1 MLRKNLIAIA
11 VASAISAVTP
21 PLEAQPWQGTETEF
35 KDLVSQGS
43 SELNQY
49 DSFVIIPDN
58 EGTAEKPHTNG
69 WKVPPMPADWS
80 WKGKN
85 LTIVSPALSVANHGV
100 KTSNLKLNG
109 HLNTFEVVVEG
120 DSKSHGLFSEDTN
133 GSVDLSAEHISIT
146 APGHGIYIAVPGPN
160 TLNTPHKI
168 QMRDFETL
176 DISSG
181 RVEGSGIVVNRSG
194 EILLHSDKANSQI
207 HISSSTQMYD
217 HVGAITNKTR
227 SDTTPGGVSKIDL
240 KADTIILNEDAGDQ
254 TGYNGIYSGENGL
267 KITDGSYIDSQISLT
282 GKDIRVYGA
291 YFGIVQNGKGTV
303 SLNAENGT
311 NLVKLTA
318 DKLPAW
324 NPDDKDEVVENAFMP
339 AAIRVNGVKKKS
351 GTVKLEGQANIVDG
365 NNGESIAIFSQ
376 GSSNV
381 TLKAT
386 DANDI
391 KGSVITGIRS
401 VETHSDTDGLPL
413 SGESKVNFNGN
424 TNLVSSYLVEHEYE
438 DSNYQYTLGVLS
450 MSQGQI
456 NYEKGSTVSLKT
468 HFNEADNA
476 EQPIRERLVWAYGGV
491 VNLEETQLSAV
502 TQNGMAFDNS
512 VGIALVAS
520 DEGVVNAQ
528 NLMTGSRIVGDI
540 VGGIKGYVNLS
551 LDRGNGT
558 YVRRDTAATDA
569 DIRGNALAAN
579 GGRVDMSLGSGSVW
593 LGRADDY
600 RDAGQAGETWS
611 GVHTE
616 FFTPQFS
623 DRITSSGEVNIT
635 LERGSIWAITGQSWV
650 TTLAGEGGIIDLS
663 GGTDTNSHALRV
675 WNVQGSHTFV
685 LDLNHLDHTTSDM
698 LYLKTQPEVSAL
710 ALGDDRATSVYVQN
724 IVLENIQGLEEMAP
738 GTQIRFATVDGNI
751 AFKPYGV
758 EGDANVV
765 QISDQGLVNSGF
777 VIGSEAYDPDNN
789 DNYNGSTSEG
799 DATKP
804 GDAWTDNAFEDNG
817 TNWYLTRD
825 PSKDT
830 VSDAGKTV
838 LSLSKANYSTAV
850 YMDTLNK
857 RQGEARF
864 GTGQDEGL
872 WARLRYDDIEKVD
885 AFTSS
890 NTMTEIG
897 YDLKVES
904 DNGVHRR
911 GIAVD
916 YMNGSLD
923 YSGVRGSGDIERL
936 GAWLYNTWIGNDGHY
951 TDIVLKWGHLDNDFN
966 VLAPSTL
973 QTISGGYTNDVF
985 SASVEYGYRWMDKNS
1000 NYIEPQVQFQYSYVT
1015 DADYSTSQQS
1025 KVKLDSINSY
1035 IARVGFR
1042 AGHHWENDKDIYLK
1056 FDLLHEFDGEQRVR
1070 ASDRGGKFDFTIDND
1085 GTWADFGVGFS
1096 MKMDNDS
1103 YFFIDAE
1110 KIIGN
1115 DYGSTYQIRGGI
1127 RINF

>member
-1 MLRKNLIAIA
+1 
-11 VASAISAVTP
+11 
-21 PLEAQPWQGTETEF
+21 
-35 KDLVSQGS
+35 
-43 SELNQY
+43 
-49 DSFVIIPDN
+49 
-58 EGTAEKPHTNG
+58 
-69 WKVPPMPADWS
+69 MPGWS
-80 WKGKN
+80 WEGKN
-85 LTIVSPALSVANHGV
+85 LTVISHVSSGANHGIN
-100 KTSNLKLNG
+100 TSGAPLNG
-109 HLNTFEVVVEG
+109 HLNNFKVTVRGNEIDYGISTDASDAQFTVSA
-120 DSKSHGLFSEDTN
+120 DSIDI
-133 GSVDLSAEHISIT
+133 SAT
-146 APGHGIYIAVPGPN
+146 GHGIFGAESETEVHFIEMSDFQ
-160 TLNTPHKI
+160 TLT
-168 QMRDFETL
+168 
-176 DISSG
+176 ISGGNSG
-181 RVEGSGIVVNRSG
+181 NGGAGVVINKRG
-194 EILLHSDKANSQI
+194 EVLLHSDKANSQI
-207 HISSSTQMYD
+207 NIVTSTRLYD
-217 HVGAITNKTR
+217 HDAAISNKTTA
-227 SDTTPGGVSKIDL
+227 DTTDGGISKIDL
-240 KADTIILNEDAGDQ
+240 RADKIIVNKDAGNQ
-254 TGYNGIYSGENGL
+254 TGYNGIYSGEKGF
-267 KITDGSYIDSQISLT
+267 KIKEDSNIDSLISLT
-282 GKDIRVYGA
+282 GKHIQVYGA
-291 YFGIVQNGKGTV
+291 YFGIIQNGKGTV
-303 SLNAENGT
+303 SLNAKNGT
-311 NLVKLTA
+311 NLVKLT
-318 DKLPAW
+318 DHPELP
-324 NPDDKDEVVENAFMP
+324 DLSDENVFLP
-339 AAIRVNGVKKKS
+339 SAIRVNGVEN
-351 GTVKLEGQANIVDG
+351 KLGIVELVGQTNTVDG
-365 NNGESIAIFSQ
+365 NNGKGIAIYSQ
-376 GSSNV
+376 GLSEV
-381 TLKAT
+381 TLDAT
-386 DANDI
+386 DVNDI
-391 KGSVITGIRS
+391 KGSVITGITGIEP
-401 VETHSDTDGLPL
+401 VETNSDTVVL
-413 SGESKVNFNGN
+413 SPSEESKVYFKGN
-424 TNLVSSYLVEHEYE
+424 TNLESSYLVIHTSA
-438 DSNYQYTLGVLS
+438 DSNYQYALGVLS
-450 MSQGQI
+450 MSQGLI

-468 HFNEADNA
+468 HFNEVDND
-476 EQPIRERLVWAYGGV
+476 EQSIRERLVWAQGGK
-491 VNLEETQLSAV
+491 VNLNETQLSAV

-520 DEGVVNAQ
+520 DEGIINAQ
-528 NLMTGSRIVGDI
+528 DLMTGSRIVGDI
-540 VGGIKGYVNLS
+540 VGGKDGYVNLS
-551 LDRGNGT
+551 LVRGNGT

-600 RDAGQAGETWS
+600 RDAAQADKTWS

-623 DRITSSGEVNIT
+623 DRITSSGTVNIT
-635 LERGSIWAITGQSWV
+635 LERGAIWAITGQSWV

-675 WNVQGSHTFV
+675 WDVQGSHTFV

-710 ALGDDRATSVYVQN
+710 ALGDDRTSSMYVQN

-758 EGDANVV
+758 EGAANVV

-777 VIGSEAYDPDNN
+777 VIGSEDYDPNNN
-789 DNYNGSTSEG
+789 DNYNGSIPEG

-804 GDAWTDNAFEDNG
+804 GDDWTDNAFKDNG

-830 VSDAGKTV
+830 LSDAGKTV

-872 WARLRYDDIEKVD
+872 WVRLRYDDIEKVD

-951 TDIVLKWGHLDNDFN
+951 TDIVLKWGHLDNDFD

-985 SASVEYGYRWMDKNS
+985 SASVEYGYRWMDENS

-1015 DADYSTSQQS
+1015 DADYTTSQAS

-1042 AGHHWENDKDIYLK
+1042 AGHHWENDKDVYLK

-1070 ASDRGGKFDFTIDND
+1070 GSDRGGKFDFTIDND

-1115 DYGSTYQIRGGI
+1115 DYGSTYQVSGGI

>member
-1 MLRKNLIAIA
+1 MAKCA
-11 VASAISAVTP
+11 P
-21 PLEAQPWQGTETEF
+21 PLEAQTWEGTESAFANLAEG
-35 KDLVSQGS
+35 DASQ
-43 SELNQY
+43 LNHF
-49 DSFVIIPDN
+49 DSFVILELDKDGENNTHGWVEPSMPD
-58 EGTAEKPHTNG
+58 
-69 WKVPPMPADWS
+69 DWS
-80 WKGKN
+80 WEGKN
-85 LTIVSPALSVANHGV
+85 LTVISPELSGANHGV
-100 KTSNLKLNG
+100 KTSNLELIG
-109 HLNTFEVVVEG
+109 HLNTFKVVVEG
-120 DSKSHGLFSEDTN
+120 DSKSHGLYSEHTN
-133 GSVDLSAEHISIT
+133 GIVNLSAEHISIT
-146 APGHGIYIAVPGPN
+146 APGHGIYIAVPSV
-160 TLNTPHKI
+160 LSTPHDI
-168 QMRDFETL
+168 QMRDFGTL

-181 RVEGSGIVVNRSG
+181 STEGSGIVVNRSG
-194 EILLHSDKANSQI
+194 KILLWSEKANSEI

-240 KADTIILNEDAGDQ
+240 KANTIILNEDAGDQ

-282 GKDIRVYGA
+282 GKDIQVYGA
-291 YFGIVQNGKGTV
+291 YFGIIQNGKGTV

-311 NLVKLTA
+311 NLIKLTA
-318 DKLPAW
+318 DKLSAW
-324 NPDDKDEVVENAFMP
+324 KPDTNGEIVEKAFMP
-339 AAIRVNGVKKKS
+339 AAIRVNGVEKKL
-351 GTVKLEGQANIVDG
+351 GTVKLEGQANIVNG
-365 NNGESIAIFSQ
+365 NNGKGIAIYSQ
-376 GSSNV
+376 GLSKV
-381 TLKAT
+381 TLSAT

-391 KGSVITGIRS
+391 KGSVITGI
-401 VETHSDTDGLPL
+401 HNSDTDGLPP
-413 SGESKVNFNGN
+413 SGESQVNFEGN
-424 TNLVSSYLVEHEYE
+424 TNLVSSYLVEHKYE
-438 DSNYQYTLGVLS
+438 DSDSNYQYALGVLS
-450 MSQGQI
+450 MSEGQI
-456 NYEKGSTVSLKT
+456 NYEEGSTVSLKT
-468 HFNEADNA
+468 HFNEVDND
-476 EQPIRERLVWAYGGV
+476 EQSIRERLVWASGGE
-491 VNLEETQLSAV
+491 VNLNKTQLSAV
-502 TQNGMAFDNS
+502 TQNGMSFDNS

-520 DEGVVNAQ
+520 DGGKVNAQ
-528 NLMTGSRIVGDI
+528 NLLTGSRIVGDI
-540 VGGIKGYVNLS
+540 VGGRDGYVNLS
-551 LDRGNGT
+551 LDSGNGT

-600 RDAGQAGETWS
+600 RDADQAGKTWS
-611 GVHTE
+611 DAHTE
-616 FFTPQFS
+616 FFRPQFS
-623 DRITSSGEVNIT
+623 DKITSSGDVNIT
-635 LERGSIWAITGQSWV
+635 LKGGAIWAITGQSWV

-675 WNVQGSHTFV
+675 WDVKGRHTFV

-710 ALGDDRATSVYVQN
+710 ALGDDRASSMYVQN

-758 EGDANVV
+758 EGAANVV

-777 VIGSEAYDPDNN
+777 VIGSEDYDPNNN
-789 DNYNGSTSEG
+789 DNYNGSIPEG

-804 GDAWTDNAFEDNG
+804 GNAWTDNAFKDNG

-830 VSDAGKTV
+830 LSDAGKTV

-872 WARLRYDDIEKVD
+872 WVRLRYDDIEKVD

-951 TDIVLKWGHLDNDFN
+951 TDIVLKWGHLDNDFD

-985 SASVEYGYRWMDKNS
+985 SASVEYGYRWMDENS

-1015 DADYSTSQQS
+1015 DADYTTSQAS

-1070 ASDRGGKFDFTIDND
+1070 GSDRGGKFDFTIDND

-1115 DYGSTYQIRGGI
+1115 DYGSTYQVSGGI

>member
-11 VASAISAVTP
+11 VATAISAITP
-21 PLEAQPWQGTETEF
+21 PLEAQTWVGTESEF
-35 KDLVSQGS
+35 SNLA
-43 SELNQY
+43 SEGLSALNQY
-49 DSFVIIPDN
+49 DRFEINTSN
-58 EGTAEKPHTNG
+58 TNG
-69 WKVPPMPADWS
+69 WKFPDLPEGWS
-80 WKGKN
+80 WDNKSLKVIATGDK
-85 LTIVSPALSVANHGV
+85 HGV
-100 KTSNLKLNG
+100 YATDVYLNG
-109 HLNTFEVVVEG
+109 HLNSFEVLVEG
-120 DSKSHGLFSEDTN
+120 NSDYHGFFSEDSN
-133 GSVDLSAEHISIT
+133 RQVNVSADHISID
-146 APGHGIYIAVPGPN
+146 APGDGIFIASPSESY
-160 TLNTPHKI
+160 THSILMQRFK
-168 QMRDFETL
+168 TL
-176 DISSG
+176 DIASSI
-181 RVEGSGIVVNRSG
+181 GSGIVVNARG
-194 EILLHSDKANSQI
+194 EILLQSNEADSQI
-207 HISSSTQMYD
+207 HISSSMRKYD
-217 HVGAITNKTR
+217 HDAAISNKTSR
-227 SDTTPGGVSKIDL
+227 DKTKDGKSTITL
-240 KADTIILNEDAGDQ
+240 KADTIIVNEDAGSQ
-254 TGYNGIYSGENGL
+254 TGYNGIYSGENDFG
-267 KITDGSYIDSQISLT
+267 IESGTYIDSQVSLT
-282 GKDIRVYGA
+282 GKDIQVYGA
-291 YFGIVQNGKGTV
+291 YFGIIQNGKGTV
-303 SLNAENGT
+303 SLKAENGT
-311 NLVKLTA
+311 NLVKLT
-318 DKLPAW
+318 DH
-324 NPDDKDEVVENAFMP
+324 PDVEGFQP
-339 AAIRVNGVKKKS
+339 SAIGVNGVEN
-351 GTVKLEGQANIVDG
+351 KLGIVELVGQTNSVDG
-365 NNGESIAIFSQ
+365 NNGEGIAIYSQ
-376 GSSNV
+376 GLSEV
-381 TLKAT
+381 TLSAT
-386 DANDI
+386 NANNI
-391 KGSVITGIRS
+391 KGLVITGIQS
-401 VETHSDTDGLPL
+401 VETNSDTGGLPP

-424 TNLVSSYLVEHEYE
+424 TNLVSSYLVKHTYA
-438 DSNYQYTLGVLS
+438 DSNYQYALGVLS
-450 MSQGQI
+450 MPQGQI
-456 NYEKGSTVSLKT
+456 NYEEGSTVSLKT
-468 HFNEADNA
+468 HFNEVDND
-476 EQPIRERLVWAYGGV
+476 EQPIRERLVWAYGGE
-491 VNLEETQLSAV
+491 VNLNKTQLSAV
-502 TQNGMAFDNS
+502 TQNGMSFDNS

-520 DEGVVNAQ
+520 DGGIVNAQ

-540 VGGIKGYVNLS
+540 VGGIEGYVNLS

-600 RDAGQAGETWS
+600 RDADQDGETWS

-623 DRITSSGEVNIT
+623 DSITSSGEVNIT
-635 LERGSIWAITGQSWV
+635 LERGAIWAITGQSWV
-650 TTLAGEGGIIDLS
+650 STLAGEGGIIDLS

-758 EGDANVV
+758 EGAANVV

-777 VIGSEAYDPDNN
+777 VIGSEAYDSNNN
-789 DNYNGSTSEG
+789 DNYNGSKPEG

-804 GDAWTDNAFEDNG
+804 GDAWTDSAFGNG

-872 WARLRYDDIEKVD
+872 WVRLRYDDIEKVD

-966 VLAPSTL
+966 IVAPSTL
-973 QTISGGYTNDVF
+973 QSVKGGYTNDVF
-985 SASVEYGYRWMDKNS
+985 SASLEYGYRWMDDNS

-1070 ASDRGGKFDFTIDND
+1070 ASDKGGKFDFTIDND
-1085 GTWADFGVGFS
+1085 GTWADFGVGFT

-1110 KIIGN
+1110 KLIGN
-1115 DYGSTYQIRGGI
+1115 DYGSTYQISGGI

>member
-1 MLRKNLIAIA
+1 M
-11 VASAISAVTP
+11 SS
-21 PLEAQPWQGTETEF
+21 
-35 KDLVSQGS
+35 GS
-43 SELNQY
+43 SDLNQY

-58 EGTAEKPHTNG
+58 EGTAEEPHTNG

-80 WKGKN
+80 WEGKN
-85 LTIVSPALSVANHGV
+85 LTVRSPELSGANHGV

-109 HLNTFEVVVEG
+109 HLNTFKVVVEG
-120 DSKSHGLFSEDTN
+120 DSKSHGLFSEHTN
-133 GSVDLSAEHISIT
+133 GIVNLSAEHISIT
-146 APGHGIYIAVPGPN
+146 APGHGIFIAVPDVLSEHHN
-160 TLNTPHKI
+160 I
-168 QMRDFETL
+168 QMRDFGTL

-181 RVEGSGIVVNRSG
+181 STEGSGIVVNRSG
-194 EILLHSDKANSQI
+194 KILLWSEKANSEI

-240 KADTIILNEDAGDQ
+240 KANTIILNEDAGDQ

-282 GKDIRVYGA
+282 GKYIRVYGA

-303 SLNAENGT
+303 SLNAENGI
-311 NLVKLTA
+311 NLIKLTA

-324 NPDDKDEVVENAFMP
+324 KPDTNGEIVEKPFMP
-339 AAIRVNGVKKKS
+339 AAIRVSGVED
-351 GTVKLEGQANIVDG
+351 KLGIVELVGQTNTVDG
-365 NNGESIAIFSQ
+365 NNGKGIAIYSQ
-376 GSSNV
+376 GLSEV
-381 TLKAT
+381 TLSAT

-391 KGSVITGIRS
+391 KGSVITGI
-401 VETHSDTDGLPL
+401 ETHSATDGLPP
-413 SGESKVNFNGN
+413 SGESKVNFKGN
-424 TNLVSSYLVEHEYE
+424 TNLVSSYLVKHTYE
-438 DSNYQYTLGVLS
+438 DSNYQYALGVLS
-450 MSQGQI
+450 MPKGQI
-456 NYEKGSTVSLKT
+456 NYKEGSTVSLKT
-468 HFNEADNA
+468 HFNEVDND
-476 EQPIRERLVWAYGGV
+476 EQPIRERLVWAYGGE
-491 VNLEETQLSAV
+491 VNLKNTQLSAV
-502 TQNGMAFDNS
+502 TQNGMSFDNS

-520 DEGVVNAQ
+520 DGGKVNAQ

-540 VGGIKGYVNLS
+540 VGGIGGYVDLS

-600 RDAGQAGETWS
+600 RDAAQADQTWS

-623 DRITSSGEVNIT
+623 DRITSSGTVNIT
-635 LERGSIWAITGQSWV
+635 LERGAIWAITGQSWV

-698 LYLKTQPEVSAL
+698 LYLKTQEVSAL
-710 ALGDDRATSVYVQN
+710 AFGNDRSTPVYVQN
-724 IVLENIQGLEEMAP
+724 IILENIQGLEEMAP

-777 VIGSEAYDPDNN
+777 VIGSENYDPNN
-789 DNYNGSTSEG
+789 SDNYNGSTSQG

-804 GDAWTDNAFEDNG
+804 GDDWTNSAFGDG
-817 TNWYLTRD
+817 TNWFLTRD

-830 VSDAGKTV
+830 ISDAGKAV

-872 WARLRYDDIEKVD
+872 WVRLRYDDIEKVD

-951 TDIVLKWGHLDNDFN
+951 TDIVLKWGHLDNDFD

-985 SASVEYGYRWMDKNS
+985 SASVEYGYRWMDENS

-1015 DADYSTSQQS
+1015 DADYTTSQAS

-1070 ASDRGGKFDFTIDND
+1070 ASDKGGKFDFTIDND
-1085 GTWADFGVGFS
+1085 GTWADFGVGFT

-1115 DYGSTYQIRGGI
+1115 DYGSTYQVSGGI

>member
-1 MLRKNLIAIA
+1 
-11 VASAISAVTP
+11 
-21 PLEAQPWQGTETEF
+21 
-35 KDLVSQGS
+35 VSPGS
-43 SELNQY
+43 FDPNQY
-49 DSFVIIPDN
+49 DSFIIHALNLEGDN
-58 EGTAEKPHTNG
+58 HTNG
-69 WKVPPMPADWS
+69 WVVPSIDGWS
-80 WKGKN
+80 WDGKS
-85 LTIVSPALSVANHGV
+85 LTVLSPELSSANHGIN
-100 KTSNLKLNG
+100 TSGAPLNG
-109 HLNTFEVVVEG
+109 HLNKFEVTVTG
-120 DSKSHGLFSEDTN
+120 DATDYGISTDDSDAQFT
-133 GSVDLSAEHISIT
+133 VSAESIVVSAT
-146 APGHGIYIAVPGPN
+146 GHGIYGSTEENKKHHIEMTDFQ
-160 TLNTPHKI
+160 TLV
-168 QMRDFETL
+168 
-176 DISSG
+176 ISGGNSG
-181 RVEGSGIVVNRSG
+181 NGGAGIVINKRG
-194 EILLHSDKANSQI
+194 EVLLHSEKPNSQI
-207 HISSSTQMYD
+207 NVITSTRLYD
-217 HVGAITNKTR
+217 HDAAISNKTAY
-227 SDTTPGGVSKIDL
+227 DTTSDAVSKIDL
-240 KADTIILNEDAGDQ
+240 KADTIIVNKDAGRE
-254 TGYNGIYSGENGL
+254 TGYNGIYSGENNFS
-267 KITDGSYIDSQISLT
+267 IGSKTYIDSQINLT
-282 GKDIRVYGA
+282 GKDIQVYGA
-291 YFGIVQNGKGTV
+291 YFGVIQNGKGTV
-303 SLNAENGT
+303 RLNAENGT
-311 NLVKLTA
+311 NLVKLT
-318 DKLPAW
+318 DQIDSKGFLPS
-324 NPDDKDEVVENAFMP
+324 
-339 AAIRVNGVKKKS
+339 AIRVNGAQD
-351 GTVKLEGQANIVDG
+351 KLGKVELQAQTNIVNGYDG
-365 NNGESIAIFSQ
+365 DGIAIYSE
-376 GSSNV
+376 GYSNV
-381 TLKAT
+381 VLTAT
-386 DANDI
+386 NVNEVQ
-391 KGSVITGIRS
+391 GVVISGVRPTEEQQPS
-401 VETHSDTDGLPL
+401 NVL
-413 SGESKVNFNGN
+413 SNISFNGN
-424 TNLVSSYLVEHEYE
+424 TNLVSSYLVEHKYE
-438 DSNYQYTLGVLS
+438 DSDSNYQYALGVLS
-450 MSQGQI
+450 MSEGLI
-456 NYEKGSTVSLKT
+456 KYEEGSTVSLKT
-468 HFNEADNA
+468 HFNEVDND
-476 EQPIRERLVWAYGGV
+476 EQSIRERLVWASGGGE
-491 VNLEETQLSAV
+491 VNLDKTQLSAV
-502 TQNGMAFDNS
+502 TQNGMSFDNS

-520 DEGVVNAQ
+520 DGGKVNAR

-540 VGGIKGYVNLS
+540 VGGIGGYVDLS

-600 RDAGQAGETWS
+600 RDAAQADQTWS

-623 DRITSSGEVNIT
+623 DRITSSGTVNIT
-635 LERGSIWAITGQSWV
+635 LERGAIWAITGQSWV

-698 LYLKTQPEVSAL
+698 LYLKTQEVSAL
-710 ALGDDRATSVYVQN
+710 AFGNDRSTPVYVQN
-724 IVLENIQGLEEMAP
+724 IILENIQGLEEMAP

-758 EGDANVV
+758 EGTANVV

-777 VIGSEAYDPDNN
+777 VIGSEAYDPNNN
-789 DNYNGSTSEG
+789 DNYNGSKPEG

-804 GDAWTDNAFEDNG
+804 GDAWTDSAFGNG

-872 WARLRYDDIEKVD
+872 WVRLRYDDIEKVD

-951 TDIVLKWGHLDNDFN
+951 TDIVLKWGHLDNDFD

-985 SASVEYGYRWMDKNS
+985 SASVEYGYRWMDENS

-1015 DADYSTSQQS
+1015 DADYTTSQAS

-1070 ASDRGGKFDFTIDND
+1070 ASDKGGKFDFTIDND

-1115 DYGSTYQIRGGI
+1115 DYGSTYQVSGGI

>member
-1 MLRKNLIAIA
+1 M
-11 VASAISAVTP
+11 SS
-21 PLEAQPWQGTETEF
+21 
-35 KDLVSQGS
+35 GS
-43 SELNQY
+43 SDLNQY

-58 EGTAEKPHTNG
+58 EGTPEAPHTNG
-69 WKVPPMPADWS
+69 WEVPLMPTDWS
-80 WKGKN
+80 WEGKN
-85 LTIVSPALSVANHGV
+85 LTVRSPELSGANHGV

-109 HLNTFEVVVEG
+109 HLNTFKVVVEG
-120 DSKSHGLFSEDTN
+120 DSKSHGLFSEHTN
-133 GSVDLSAEHISIT
+133 GIVNLSAEHISIT
-146 APGHGIYIAVPGPN
+146 APGHGIFIAVPDV
-160 TLNTPHKI
+160 LSEHHDI

-181 RVEGSGIVVNRSG
+181 STEGSGIVVNRSG
-194 EILLHSDKANSQI
+194 KILLWSEKANSEI

-240 KADTIILNEDAGDQ
+240 KANTIILNEDAGDQ

-282 GKDIRVYGA
+282 GKDIQVYGA
-291 YFGIVQNGKGTV
+291 YFGIIQNGKGTV

-318 DKLPAW
+318 DKLTAW
-324 NPDDKDEVVENAFMP
+324 NPDDRDDVVGDEVVEDPFMS
-339 AAIRVNGVKKKS
+339 AAIRVNGAQN
-351 GTVKLEGQANIVDG
+351 KLGKVELQAQTNIVNGYDG
-365 NNGESIAIFSQ
+365 DGIAIYSE
-376 GSSNV
+376 GLSNV
-381 TLKAT
+381 VLTAT
-386 DANDI
+386 NVNEVQ
-391 KGSVITGIRS
+391 GVVISGVRPTEEQQPS
-401 VETHSDTDGLPL
+401 NVL
-413 SGESKVNFNGN
+413 SNISFNGN
-424 TNLVSSYLVEHEYE
+424 TNLVSSYLVEHKYE
-438 DSNYQYTLGVLS
+438 DSDSNYQYALGVLS
-450 MSQGQI
+450 MSEGLI
-456 NYEKGSTVSLKT
+456 KYEEGSTVSLKT
-468 HFNEADNA
+468 HFNEVDND
-476 EQPIRERLVWAYGGV
+476 EQSIRERLVWAYGGE
-491 VNLEETQLSAV
+491 VNLNKTQLSAV
-502 TQNGMAFDNS
+502 TQHGMSFDNS

-520 DEGVVNAQ
+520 DGGKVNAQ

-540 VGGIKGYVNLS
+540 VGGIGGYVDLS

-600 RDAGQAGETWS
+600 RDADQAGETWS

-623 DRITSSGEVNIT
+623 DTITSSGTVNIA
-635 LERGSIWAITGQSWV
+635 LAKGAIWAITGQSWV

-710 ALGDDRATSVYVQN
+710 ALGDDRASSMYVQN

-758 EGDANVV
+758 EGTANVV

-777 VIGSEAYDPDNN
+777 VIGSEAYDPNNN
-789 DNYNGSTSEG
+789 DNYNGSKPEG

-804 GDAWTDNAFEDNG
+804 GDAWTDSAFGNG

-830 VSDAGKTV
+830 LSDAGKTV

-872 WARLRYDDIEKVD
+872 WVRLRYDDIEKVD

-951 TDIVLKWGHLDNDFN
+951 TDIVLKWGHLDNDFD

-985 SASVEYGYRWMDKNS
+985 SASVEYGYRWMDENS

-1015 DADYSTSQQS
+1015 DADYTTSQAS

-1070 ASDRGGKFDFTIDND
+1070 ASDKGGKFDFTIDND

-1115 DYGSTYQIRGGI
+1115 DYGSTYQVSGGI

>member
-1 MLRKNLIAIA
+1 MLRKNLVA
-11 VASAISAVTP
+11 VAVATAISAVTP
-21 PLEAQPWQGTETEF
+21 PLEAQTWEGTESAF
-35 KDLVSQGS
+35 ANLAGGDASQ
-43 SELNQY
+43 LNQF
-49 DSFVIIPDN
+49 DSFVILAPDKDGEN
-58 EGTAEKPHTNG
+58 NTHG
-69 WKVPPMPADWS
+69 WVVPSMPDDWS
-80 WKGKN
+80 WEGKN
-85 LTIVSPALSVANHGV
+85 LTVISPELSGANHGIN
-100 KTSNLKLNG
+100 TSGAPLNG
-109 HLNTFEVVVEG
+109 HLNNFKVTVRGNEIDYGISTDASDAQFTVSA
-120 DSKSHGLFSEDTN
+120 DSIDI
-133 GSVDLSAEHISIT
+133 SAT
-146 APGHGIYIAVPGPN
+146 GHGIFGAESETEDHFIEMSDFQ
-160 TLNTPHKI
+160 TLT
-168 QMRDFETL
+168 
-176 DISSG
+176 ISGGNSG
-181 RVEGSGIVVNRSG
+181 NGGAGVVINKRG
-194 EILLHSDKANSQI
+194 EVLLHSDKANSQI
-207 HISSSTQMYD
+207 NIVTSTRLYD
-217 HVGAITNKTR
+217 HDAAISNKTTA
-227 SDTTPGGVSKIDL
+227 DTTDGGISKIDL
-240 KADTIILNEDAGDQ
+240 RADKIIVNKDAGNQ
-254 TGYNGIYSGENGL
+254 TGYNGIYSGEKGF
-267 KITDGSYIDSQISLT
+267 KIKEDSNIDSLISLT
-282 GKDIRVYGA
+282 GKDIQVYGA
-291 YFGIVQNGKGTV
+291 YFGIIQNGKGTV

-311 NLVKLTA
+311 NLVKLT
-318 DKLPAW
+318 DQP
-324 NPDDKDEVVENAFMP
+324 NVEGFRP
-339 AAIRVNGVKKKS
+339 SAIRVNGVENKL
-351 GTVKLEGQANIVDG
+351 GTVKLEGQTNVVDG

-376 GSSNV
+376 GLSNV

-401 VETHSDTDGLPL
+401 VETHSDTDGLPP

-438 DSNYQYTLGVLS
+438 DSNYQYALGVLS

-456 NYEKGSTVSLKT
+456 NYKEGSTVSLKT
-468 HFNEADNA
+468 HFNEVDND
-476 EQPIRERLVWAYGGV
+476 EQSIRERLVWAYGGE
-491 VNLEETQLSAV
+491 VNLNKTQLSAV
-502 TQNGMAFDNS
+502 TQHGMSFDNS

-520 DEGVVNAQ
+520 DGGKVNAQ

-540 VGGIKGYVNLS
+540 VGGIGGYVDLS

-600 RDAGQAGETWS
+600 RDADQAGETWS

-623 DRITSSGEVNIT
+623 DTITSSGTVNIA
-635 LERGSIWAITGQSWV
+635 LAKGAIWAITGQSWV

-710 ALGDDRATSVYVQN
+710 ALGDDRASSMYVQN

-758 EGDANVV
+758 EGAANVV

-777 VIGSEAYDPDNN
+777 VIGSEDYDPNNN
-789 DNYNGSTSEG
+789 DNYNGSIPEG

-804 GDAWTDNAFEDNG
+804 GDDWTDNAFKDNG

-830 VSDAGKTV
+830 LSDAGKTV

-872 WARLRYDDIEKVD
+872 WVRLRYDDIEKVD

-951 TDIVLKWGHLDNDFN
+951 TDIVLKWGHLDNDFD

-985 SASVEYGYRWMDKNS
+985 SASVEYGYRWMDENS

-1015 DADYSTSQQS
+1015 DADYTTSQAS

-1042 AGHHWENDKDIYLK
+1042 AGHHWENDKDVYLK

-1070 ASDRGGKFDFTIDND
+1070 GSDRGGKFDFTIDND

-1115 DYGSTYQIRGGI
+1115 DYGSTYQVSGGI

>member
-1 MLRKNLIAIA
+1 MAKCA
-11 VASAISAVTP
+11 
-21 PLEAQPWQGTETEF
+21 PLEAETWKGTESAF
-35 KDLVSQGS
+35 ANLAGGDASQ
-43 SELNQY
+43 LNRF
-49 DSFVIIPDN
+49 DSFVILEPDKDGEN
-58 EGTAEKPHTNG
+58 NTHG
-69 WKVPPMPADWS
+69 WVVPSMPDDWS
-80 WKGKN
+80 WEDKN
-85 LTIVSPALSVANHGV
+85 LTVISPELSGANHGIN
-100 KTSNLKLNG
+100 TSGAPLNG
-109 HLNTFEVVVEG
+109 HLNEFKVIVSGNKYDYGISTDDSDAQFTVSADSIVV
-120 DSKSHGLFSEDTN
+120 
-133 GSVDLSAEHISIT
+133 SAT
-146 APGHGIYIAVPGPN
+146 GHGIYGSTDENEKKHHIEMTDFQ
-160 TLNTPHKI
+160 TLV
-168 QMRDFETL
+168 
-176 DISSG
+176 ISGGNSG
-181 RVEGSGIVVNRSG
+181 NGGAGIVINKRG
-194 EILLHSDKANSQI
+194 EVLLHSDKANSQI
-207 HISSSTQMYD
+207 NVITSTQQYD
-217 HVGAITNKTR
+217 HDAAISNKTAY
-227 SDTTPGGVSKIDL
+227 DTTSDAVSKIDL
-240 KADTIILNEDAGDQ
+240 KADTIIVNKSAGSQ
-254 TGYNGIYSGENGL
+254 IGYNGIYSGENDFS
-267 KITDGSYIDSQISLT
+267 IGSETYIDSQINLT
-282 GKDIRVYGA
+282 GKDIQVYGA
-291 YFGIVQNGKGTV
+291 YFGVIQNGKGTV
-303 SLNAENGT
+303 RLNAENGT
-311 NLVKLTA
+311 NLVKLT
-318 DKLPAW
+318 DLIDQIDSERFLPS
-324 NPDDKDEVVENAFMP
+324 
-339 AAIRVNGVKKKS
+339 AIRVNGAQN
-351 GTVKLEGQANIVDG
+351 KLGKVELQAQTNIVNGYDG
-365 NNGESIAIFSQ
+365 DGIAIYSE
-376 GSSNV
+376 GLSNV
-381 TLKAT
+381 VLTAT
-386 DANDI
+386 NVN
-391 KGSVITGIRS
+391 KVQGVVI
-401 VETHSDTDGLPL
+401 
-413 SGESKVNFNGN
+413 SGVRPTEEQQPSNGPSNISFNGD
-424 TNLVSSYLVEHEYE
+424 TNLESSYLVEHEYE
-438 DSNYQYTLGVLS
+438 NSNYQYALGVLA
-450 MSQGQI
+450 MSDGQVK
-456 NYEKGSTVSLKT
+456 YKEGSNVSLKT
-468 HFNEADNA
+468 YFTQEDSA
-476 EQPIRERLVWAYGGV
+476 EQPIRERLVWAYGGE
-491 VNLEETQLSAV
+491 VNLNETQLSAV
-502 TQNGMAFDNS
+502 TQNGMSFDNS

-520 DEGVVNAQ
+520 DEGIINAQ
-528 NLMTGSRIVGDI
+528 DLMTGSRIVGDI
-540 VGGIKGYVNLS
+540 VGGKDGYVNLS
-551 LDRGNGT
+551 LDSGNGT

-600 RDAGQAGETWS
+600 RDAAQDEETWS

-616 FFTPQFS
+616 FFKPQFS
-623 DRITSSGEVNIT
+623 DTITSSGTVNIA
-635 LERGSIWAITGQSWV
+635 LEKGAIWAITGQSWV
-650 TTLAGEGGIIDLS
+650 TTLAGNGGIIDLS

-698 LYLKTQPEVSAL
+698 LYLKTQEVSAL
-710 ALGDDRATSVYVQN
+710 AFGNDRSTPEYVQN

-751 AFKPYGV
+751 TFKPYGV
-758 EGDANVV
+758 EGAANVV

-777 VIGSEAYDPDNN
+777 VIGSEDYDPNNN
-789 DNYNGSTSEG
+789 DNYNGSEPDG

-804 GDAWTDNAFEDNG
+804 GDKWTNSAFGDG
-817 TNWYLTRD
+817 TNWFLTRD

-830 VSDAGKTV
+830 ISDAGKTV

-872 WARLRYDDIEKVD
+872 WVRLRYDDIEKVD

-936 GAWLYNTWIGNDGHY
+936 GAWLYNTWIGDDGHY
-951 TDIVLKWGHLDNDFN
+951 TDIVLKWGHLDNDFD

-985 SASVEYGYRWMDKNS
+985 SASVEYGYRWMDENS

-1015 DADYSTSQQS
+1015 DADYTTSQAS

-1042 AGHHWENDKDIYLK
+1042 AGHHWENDKDVYLK

-1070 ASDRGGKFDFTIDND
+1070 GSDRGGKFDFTIDND

-1115 DYGSTYQIRGGI
+1115 DYGSTYQVSGGI

>member
-1 MLRKNLIAIA
+1 M
-11 VASAISAVTP
+11 P
-21 PLEAQPWQGTETEF
+21 PLEAQEKWSGTETEF
-35 KDLVSQGS
+35 FEALVNPGS
-43 SELNQY
+43 SDLNQH
-49 DSFVIIPDN
+49 DSFEIK
-58 EGTAEKPHTNG
+58 TSSTNG
-69 WKVPPMPADWS
+69 WVVPSMPGWS
-80 WKGKN
+80 WEGKN
-85 LTIVSPALSVANHGV
+85 LTVISHVSSDANHGIN
-100 KTSNLKLNG
+100 TSGGPLNG
-109 HLNTFEVVVEG
+109 LNKFEVTVTG
-120 DSKSHGLFSEDTN
+120 DKADHGISTDDSDAQFT
-133 GSVDLSAEHISIT
+133 VSAESIDVSAT
-146 APGHGIYIAVPGPN
+146 GHGIYGSTDENMKHRIEMTDFQ
-160 TLNTPHKI
+160 TLV
-168 QMRDFETL
+168 
-176 DISSG
+176 ISGGNSG
-181 RVEGSGIVVNRSG
+181 NGGAGIVINKRG
-194 EILLHSDKANSQI
+194 EVLLHSDKANSQI
-207 HISSSTQMYD
+207 NVITSTRLYD
-217 HVGAITNKTR
+217 HDAAISNKTAY
-227 SDTTPGGVSKIDL
+227 DTTSDAVSKIDL
-240 KADTIILNEDAGDQ
+240 KADTIIVNEDAGSQ
-254 TGYNGIYSGENGL
+254 TGYNGIYSGENDFGI
-267 KITDGSYIDSQISLT
+267 KSETYIDSQVSLT
-282 GKDIRVYGA
+282 GKDIQVYGA
-291 YFGIVQNGKGTV
+291 YFGIIQNGKGTV
-303 SLNAENGT
+303 SLKAENGT
-311 NLVKLTA
+311 NLVKLT
-318 DKLPAW
+318 DHPDVEGFLPS
-324 NPDDKDEVVENAFMP
+324 
-339 AAIRVNGVKKKS
+339 AIGVNGVEN
-351 GTVKLEGQANIVDG
+351 KLGIVELVGQTNTVDG
-365 NNGESIAIFSQ
+365 NNGEGIAIYSQ
-376 GSSNV
+376 GLSEV
-381 TLKAT
+381 TLSAT
-386 DANDI
+386 NANNI
-391 KGSVITGIRS
+391 KGLVITGIQS
-401 VETHSDTDGLPL
+401 VETNSDTDALPP

-424 TNLVSSYLVEHEYE
+424 TNLVSSYLVKHTYA
-438 DSNYQYTLGVLS
+438 DSNYQYALGVLS
-450 MSQGQI
+450 MPQGQI
-456 NYEKGSTVSLKT
+456 NYEEGSTVSLKT
-468 HFNEADNA
+468 HFNEVDND
-476 EQPIRERLVWAYGGV
+476 EQSIRERLVWAYGGE
-491 VNLEETQLSAV
+491 VNLNETQLSAV

-520 DEGVVNAQ
+520 DEGIINAQ

-540 VGGIKGYVNLS
+540 VGGIGGYVDLS

-600 RDAGQAGETWS
+600 RDADQAGETWS

-623 DRITSSGEVNIT
+623 DTITSSGTVNIA
-635 LERGSIWAITGQSWV
+635 LAKGAIWAITGQSWV

-698 LYLKTQPEVSAL
+698 LYLKTQEVSAL
-710 ALGDDRATSVYVQN
+710 AFGNDRSTPVYVQN
-724 IVLENIQGLEEMAP
+724 IILENIQGLEEMAP

-777 VIGSEAYDPDNN
+777 VIGSENYDPNN
-789 DNYNGSTSEG
+789 SDNYNGSTSQG

-804 GDAWTDNAFEDNG
+804 GDDWTNSAFGDG
-817 TNWYLTRD
+817 TNWFLTRD

-830 VSDAGKTV
+830 ISDAGKTV

-872 WARLRYDDIEKVD
+872 WVRLRYDDIEKVD

-951 TDIVLKWGHLDNDFN
+951 TDIVLKWGHLDNDFD

-985 SASVEYGYRWMDKNS
+985 SASVEYGYRWMDENS

-1015 DADYSTSQQS
+1015 DADYTTSQAS

-1042 AGHHWENDKDIYLK
+1042 AGHHWENDKDVYLK

-1070 ASDRGGKFDFTIDND
+1070 GSDRGGKFDFTIDND

-1115 DYGSTYQIRGGI
+1115 DYGSTYQVSGGI